1 VKNMP
6 LWVKLLLL
14 TVALS
19 AVATDLLLG
28 GRGVLA
34 GLPLSALLLLVVLVE
49 RVYLD
54 RQLSADQARKRKAAA
69 RRLHDGHTQ
78 QMAAGQTLHEP
89 VDAAWAHMR
98 TAQTTKAAQ
107 AAKAAD
113 EASDSGLPTDYPALP
128 PVPQTRA
135 WRTVVD
141 QDRRVVHMSESLAE
155 CLGVEAAYWNGRVID
170 DLLGIGNAPRL
181 AGDTNIA
188 LGGTPRT
195 LRCQV
200 LTPGHGERV
209 LHVQV
214 GPVPNPAGGQRLA
227 EVLVTDVSELQSSL
241 EQSQRSERRLRII
254 MNQIPVTVSYIDADL
269 TYRYINHAQELWL
282 GKQEAEVN
290 GQRIVDLVG
299 DQVWS
304 DIEPNFRLALTG
316 VPVPL
321 ERKRADRSGNTVWHS
336 GHHVPD
342 VNDEGVVVGVYTVFF
357 DITQRALAE
366 QSLRQREQELLQ
378 AKEAAENASRAKS
391 EFLANM
397 SHEIRTPM
405 NGVLGLTELLLE
417 TPLDAQQRPFVET
430 VRSSGESLLSI
441 LNDVLDFSKIEA
453 GKLETE
459 ALDFDL
465 FQAVEDVVQLMA
477 PRAHAKGLELAC
489 RIDERLPTAMRGDPF
504 RLRQVLTNLI
514 GNAVKFTADG
524 EIVIEV
530 LGQDDSTL
538 RVNVRD
544 TGIGIPPHVLDR
556 LFTPFVQADGSTT
569 RRFGGTGLGLAI
581 CRSLVELMG
590 GQIGVFSSQSNEG
603 ETGAEQGSTFWF
615 TLPLVEAQSLPT
627 VPNPAGLS
635 GKRVLI
641 VDDNATN
648 RDILE
653 RHVRL
658 AGMRCVTAE
667 HGLDGLEQLRV
678 AHAAGD
684 PFDAALVDMKMPV
697 LDGIEMTSRMAADP
711 VLQGVRVILVTSL
724 HSQDELARARAAG
737 VAAYL
742 SKPVRRQELFRALA
756 QTMGEQNDKPVEVN
770 CRQALPLIRARVL
783 MAEDNGV
790 NQVVARNMLKVM
802 GCEFDIVPNGQ
813 EAFDAVRQGG
823 YDMVLMD
830 CQMPVMDGYDATRAI
845 RAWEASQ
852 AELGAD
858 RPRIPIVAL
867 TANAL
872 VGDAEVCL
880 AAGMDG
886 HLAKPYSRKQ
896 LTTVMARWLPAH
908 VVHEE
913 EPMGAAPA
921 PATLPVPA
929 SAPLVDADE
938 EPLLDQ
944 SALDNIRAVDE
955 DGSVLAEVVQM
966 YLDEAPLQLG
976 GLRQALSTGV
986 GADLSRIAHALKSAS
1001 FNVGAK
1007 RIGDLCREL
1016 ERQGKAADLAS
1027 AAESVAAIENLY
1039 KKIRPRLLSEISKT
1053 GQAA

>member
-1 VKNMP
+1 VKNIP
-6 LWVKLLLL
+6 LWLKLLALL
-14 TVALS
+14 GAIA
-19 AVATDLLLG
+19 AVAVDLTLG

-34 GLPLSALLLLVVLVE
+34 GLPLSALLLLVLLAE
-49 RVYLD
+49 RAQLS
-54 RQLSADQARKRKAAA
+54 RLLSADQARKRKAAA
-69 RRLHDGHTQ
+69 RRAQDGHTQ
-78 QMAAGQTLHEP
+78 QLVDGQVVHPSAPTD
-89 VDAAWAHMR
+89 VAHAR
-98 TAQTTKAAQ
+98 AQ
-107 AAKAAD
+107 ADREAAD
-113 EASDSGLPTDYPALP
+113 SDLATDYPAP
-128 PVPQTRA
+128 PPLPQTRA
-135 WRTVVD
+135 MRALVD
-141 QDRRVVHMSESLAE
+141 QDRRVVHFSESWAE
-155 CLGVEAAYWNGRVID
+155 WLGVEAADWHGRVID
-170 DLLGIGNAPRL
+170 DLLGIINAPRL
-181 AGDTNIA
+181 AGDANIA

-200 LTPGHGERV
+200 LTAGLPERC
-209 LHVQV
+209 LQVQL
-214 GPVPNPAGGQRLA
+214 GPVPNPTGGQRLA
-227 EVLVTDVSELQSSL
+227 ELLATDVSDMQISL

-282 GKQEAEVN
+282 GKQEAEVA
-290 GQRIVDLVG
+290 GRRIVDLVG
-299 DQVWS
+299 EQVWA
-304 DIEPNFRLALTG
+304 DIKPNFNLALTG
-316 VPVPL
+316 VSVPL
-321 ERKRADRSGNTVWHS
+321 ERKRTDRAGNTVWHS

-342 VNDEGVVVGVYTVFF
+342 INDEGTVVGVYTVFF

-366 QSLRQREQELLQ
+366 QALRQREQELLQ
-378 AKEAAENASRAKS
+378 AKESAENASRAKS

-489 RIDERLPTAMRGDPF
+489 RIDEQLPTAMRGDPF
-504 RLRQVLTNLI
+504 RLRQVLSNLI
-514 GNAVKFTADG
+514 GNAVKFTPSG
-524 EIVIEV
+524 EVVIEV
-530 LGQDDSTL
+530 LAQDDTTL

-544 TGIGIPPHVLDR
+544 TGIGIPPHIVER

-590 GQIGVFSSQSNEG
+590 GQIGVHSTQA
-603 ETGAEQGSTFWF
+603 GAFDNDGVEPGSTFWF
-615 TLPLVEAQSLPT
+615 TLPLVQAHSLPA
-627 VPNPAGLS
+627 VPNPSGLT

-653 RHVRL
+653 RHL
-658 AGMRCVTAE
+658 KLGGMRSVSAV
-667 HGLDGLEQLRV
+667 HGMDGLQQLRL

-684 PFDAALVDMKMPV
+684 PFDIALVDMKMPV
-697 LDGIEMTSRMAADP
+697 MDGIEMTTRLAADP
-711 VLQGVRVILVTSL
+711 LLQKVPVILVTSL

-756 QTMGEQNDKPVEVN
+756 LALGGQQEKPVPVAG
-770 CRQALPLIRARVL
+770 RQALPLIRARVL

-813 EAFDAVRQGG
+813 EAFDAVRRGG

-845 RAWEASQ
+845 RAWEAEQ
-852 AELGAD
+852 EGEQGDAQ
-858 RPRIPIVAL
+858 RRIPIVAL

-872 VGDAEVCL
+872 VGDAETCL
-880 AAGMDG
+880 AAGMDD

-908 VVHEE
+908 LVQAAVPVEATAPVV
-913 EPMGAAPA
+913 PAPA
-921 PATLPVPA
+921 PAPVVTA
-929 SAPLVDADE
+929 DADE

-966 YLDEAPLQLG
+966 YLDDAPLQLG
-976 GLRQALSTGV
+976 GLRQALGTGA
-986 GADLSRIAHALKSAS
+986 GAELSRIAHAMKSAS

-1016 ERQGKAADLAS
+1016 EKQGKAGELS
-1027 AAESVAAIENLY
+1027 AAADSVAAIESLY
-1039 KKIRPRLLSEISKT
+1039 QKIRPRLVAEISKT

>member
-1 VKNMP
+1 MKNVP
-6 LWVKLLLL
+6 WWLKLL
-14 TVALS
+14 TVLVVLG
-19 AVATDLLLG
+19 AVAVDVVLAG
-28 GRGVLA
+28 QGVLA
-34 GLPLSALLLLVVLVE
+34 GAPLSVLPLLLLLAE
-49 RVYLD
+49 RA
-54 RQLSADQARKRKAAA
+54 QLSRRLTHELARKRKAAA
-69 RRLHDGHTQ
+69 RRNHDGHTQ
-78 QMAAGQTLHEP
+78 QWGDGLAQPGPAADADAQARAK
-89 VDAAWAHMR
+89 DAADSDIN
-98 TAQTTKAAQ
+98 TDYAA
-107 AAKAAD
+107 
-113 EASDSGLPTDYPALP
+113 SPPLPT
-128 PVPQTRA
+128 TRA
-135 WRTVVD
+135 LRALVD
-141 QDRRVVHMSESLAE
+141 QDRRVVHLSESLADW
-155 CLGVEAAYWNGRVID
+155 LGVDATDWAGRVVD
-170 DLLGIGNAPRL
+170 DLLGIVNAPRL

-188 LGGTPRT
+188 LGGTPRA

-200 LTPGHGERV
+200 LTPGLPERWLLV
-209 LHVQV
+209 HV
-214 GPVPNPAGGQRLA
+214 GPVPNPSGGQRLA
-227 EVLVTDVSELQSSL
+227 ELLATDICDMQVSMA
-241 EQSQRSERRLRII
+241 QSQRSERRLRII

-269 TYRYINHAQELWL
+269 HYRYINHAQELWL
-282 GKQEAEVN
+282 GKTEAEVA

-299 DQVWS
+299 AQVWA
-304 DIEPNFRLALTG
+304 DIEPNFKLALTG
-316 VPVPL
+316 VSVPL
-321 ERKRADRSGNTVWHS
+321 ERKRTDRNGNTVWHS

-342 VNDEGVVVGVYTVFF
+342 VNDEGIVVGVYTVFF

-366 QSLRQREQELLQ
+366 QALRQREQELLQ
-378 AKEAAENASRAKS
+378 AKESAENASRAKS

-489 RIDERLPTAMRGDPF
+489 RIDEQLPAAMRGDPF
-504 RLRQVLTNLI
+504 RLRQVLSNLI
-514 GNAVKFTADG
+514 GNAVKFTPTG
-524 EIVIEV
+524 EVVIEV
-530 LGQDDSTL
+530 LAQDDTTL

-544 TGIGIPPHVLDR
+544 TGIGIPPHTLDR

-590 GQIGVFSSQSNEG
+590 GQIGATSTQHSVLDGVASDDGEG
-603 ETGAEQGSTFWF
+603 TPQGSTFWF
-615 TLPLVEAQSLPT
+615 TLPLVPAQSLPA
-627 VPNPAGLS
+627 VPHPGGLT

-653 RHVRL
+653 RHL
-658 AGMRCVTAE
+658 SLGGMHTVSAV
-667 HGLDGLEQLRV
+667 HGMDGLDKLRQ
-678 AHAAGD
+678 AQAAGQ
-684 PFDAALVDMKMPV
+684 PFDVALVDMKMPV
-697 LDGIEMTSRMAADP
+697 MDGIELTTRMAADP
-711 VLQGVRVILVTSL
+711 LLQGVRVILVTSL

-742 SKPVRRQELFRALA
+742 SKPIRRQELFRALA
-756 QTMGEQNDKPVEVN
+756 QTLGMQKDVAAEIQGRP
-770 CRQALPLIRARVL
+770 ALPLIRARVL

-802 GCEFDIVPNGQ
+802 GCDFDIVPNGQ
-813 EAFDAVRQGG
+813 EAFDALRQGA

-845 RAWEASQ
+845 RQWEAEQ
-852 AELGAD
+852 AAGGGQVT
-858 RPRIPIVAL
+858 RIPIVAL

-872 VGDAEVCL
+872 VGDAETCL
-880 AAGMDG
+880 AAGMDD

-908 VVHEE
+908 LVQA
-913 EPMGAAPA
+913 AAP
-921 PATLPVPA
+921 
-929 SAPLVDADE
+929 VDAAFNAAGPVCPTPPPMPVVADDAE
-938 EPLLDQ
+938 DEPLLDQ

-976 GLRQALSTGV
+976 GLRQALGTAAGK
-986 GADLSRIAHALKSAS
+986 DLSRIAHALKSAS

-1016 ERQGKAADLAS
+1016 ERQGKAGEFEA
-1027 AAESVAAIENLY
+1027 AAESVAAIESLY
-1039 KKIRPRLLSEISKT
+1039 KKIRPRLVAEISKA
-1053 GQAA
+1053 GQVA